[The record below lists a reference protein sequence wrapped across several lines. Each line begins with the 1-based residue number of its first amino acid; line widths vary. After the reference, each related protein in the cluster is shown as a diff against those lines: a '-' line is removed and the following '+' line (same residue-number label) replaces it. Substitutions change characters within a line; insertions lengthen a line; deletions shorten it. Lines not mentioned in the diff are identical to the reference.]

1 MMDFCIPQTSGQDFQ
16 TPSQHIMC
24 TRHWKKL
31 VVSKQINIF
40 ISDRSLDLKRIMDN
54 YWSNLG
60 LYYFVEHY
68 LGQKR
73 RTDML
78 TKSRIMDRQDV
89 FSFI

>member
-40 ISDRSLDLKRIMDN
+40 ISDPFLCTIIKC
-54 YWSNLG
+54 
-60 LYYFVEHY
+60 
-68 LGQKR
+68 
-73 RTDML
+73 
-78 TKSRIMDRQDV
+78 V
-89 FSFI
+89 FSF